1 MTKIFA
7 YAIRKDEE
15 PFLNEW
21 KDAHKDI
28 EVEYTDKLLTPETA
42 KLAKGADG
50 VVVYQQLDYTPET
63 LQALAD
69 AGVTKMSLR
78 NVGVDNID
86 MDKAKE
92 LGFEITNVPVYSPDA
107 IAEHAAIQAARV
119 LRQDKRMDAKVIAY
133 DIFKNPELE
142 KKGYYVDSLDDLYK
156 QADVISLHVPD
167 VPANVHM
174 INDESIAK
182 MKDGVV
188 IVNCSRGPLVDTDAV
203 IRGLDSGKIFGFVM
217 DTYEGEVGVF
227 NEDWEGKEFPDARLA
242 DLIDRPN
249 VLVTPHTAFYT
260 THAVRNMVTKAF
272 DNNLKMINGEK
283 PDSPVAL
290 DKNKF

>member
-86 MDKAKE
+86 MDKAK
-92 LGFEITNVPVYSPDA
+92 N
-107 IAEHAAIQAARV
+107 
-119 LRQDKRMDAKVIAY
+119 
-133 DIFKNPELE
+133 
-142 KKGYYVDSLDDLYK
+142 
-156 QADVISLHVPD
+156 
-167 VPANVHM
+167 
-174 INDESIAK
+174 
-182 MKDGVV
+182 
-188 IVNCSRGPLVDTDAV
+188 
-203 IRGLDSGKIFGFVM
+203 
-217 DTYEGEVGVF
+217 
-227 NEDWEGKEFPDARLA
+227 
-242 DLIDRPN
+242 
-249 VLVTPHTAFYT
+249 
-260 THAVRNMVTKAF
+260 
-272 DNNLKMINGEK
+272 
-283 PDSPVAL
+283 
-290 DKNKF
+290 

>member
-28 EVEYTDKLLTPETA
+28 DVDYTDKLLTPETA

-92 LGFEITNVPVYSPDA
+92 LGFEITNVPVYWSHWSS
-107 IAEHAAIQAARV
+107 IYENYGRF
-119 LRQDKRMDAKVIAY
+119 RR
-133 DIFKNPELE
+133 
-142 KKGYYVDSLDDLYK
+142 KGYCLRYLQEPRTRK
-156 QADVISLHVPD
+156 
-167 VPANVHM
+167 
-174 INDESIAK
+174 E
-182 MKDGVV
+182 
-188 IVNCSRGPLVDTDAV
+188 
-203 IRGLDSGKIFGFVM
+203 GLL
-217 DTYEGEVGVF
+217 
-227 NEDWEGKEFPDARLA
+227 R
-242 DLIDRPN
+242 
-249 VLVTPHTAFYT
+249 
-260 THAVRNMVTKAF
+260 
-272 DNNLKMINGEK
+272 
-283 PDSPVAL
+283 
-290 DKNKF
+290 